1 MEFPNLGSHCEIKD
15 CKLLDFLPFT
25 CDGCRKTYCLEHRSY
40 SGHKCSASPVDV
52 TLPQCPLCSQ
62 YLNVKPNEDLNG
74 RVEEHIVKG
83 CPSEPKQATN
93 LHNPC
98 SQKGCKNREVVPLF
112 CKLCLKN
119 YCFSHRLQLDHTCT
133 QTPVNQNNTN
143 KRESNLLAKFG
154 GPTPNLNSKPK
165 TSVNTKGPST
175 TDKTVPST
183 LKMNAKGDAK
193 IPENK
198 RFYLE
203 VVYPLSSTIQPKLMF
218 FNQEWSVG
226 KALDVIADAGG
237 VINNNNKPGPE
248 KLCLLSLK
256 TGEILPTSVPLSG
269 LSPHVCSFDAILL
282 EKVEL
287 KRTTV
292 C

>member
-1 MEFPNLGSHCEIKD
+1 MEFPHLGAHCDFKD

-25 CDGCRKTYCLEHRSY
+25 CDGCRQIFCLDHRSFTA
-40 SGHKCSASPVDV
+40 HKCSSPPINT
-52 TLPQCPLCSQ
+52 TLPQCPLCNQ
-62 YLNVKPNEDLNG
+62 YLNVKPTEDINR

-83 CPSEPKQATN
+83 CPPEPKQVTN

-98 SQKGCKNREVVPLF
+98 SQKGCKNKEVVPVF
-112 CKLCLKN
+112 CKVCLKN
-119 YCFSHRLQLDHTCT
+119 YCFSHRLQQDHACT
-133 QTPVNQNNTN
+133 QT
-143 KRESNLLAKFG
+143 SS
-154 GPTPNLNSKPK
+154 PTPIDQNKKNESYSSILNKAISLTTEQISNYKSTLK
-165 TSVNTKGPST
+165 TKGSST
-175 TDKTVPST
+175 TAKTVASMS
-183 LKMNAKGDAK
+183 LKMNAKGDSK

-203 VVYPLSSTIQPKLMF
+203 VVYPLNSSIQPKMMF

-248 KLCLLSLK
+248 KLYLFSLK
-256 TGEILPTSVPLSG
+256 TGEILPNSISLSG
-269 LSPHVCSFDAILL
+269 LSPQVCSFDAILL
-282 EKVEL
+282 EKVA
-287 KRTTV
+287 